1 MEKSVGM
8 IVAMNEVTQNASKTG
23 NALKTISSNM
33 AGVSV
38 SAKDGTLQTNK
49 TAKALKEIAGIDVW
63 NKQTGEIKDMY
74 TVMDEL
80 NGKWGDLS
88 EAQRNALATTI
99 AGKTQ
104 LNTFNALMSNWGKA
118 KQLVSEYKQ
127 GLTIGS
133 AEKENLQYLDSIQG
147 KWNAIKENLK
157 SVTTS
162 LISSDFV
169 KGALDG
175 IEKITSAIAKL
186 ASTKLG
192 QGALFAGLIAGV
204 SSVVKAFSRLKDAF
218 KIFDVLKKGSSIGE
232 IAKDFAKLPTSVGKT
247 TSVVGKMG
255 TAIKTAVSELGL
267 FASAGATATTLTA
280 AGFLSLPFAIAG
292 YVKYQEYAT
301 KKRMENSR
309 QTIQSLKEEID
320 ANKQAVESVRGI
332 AEEYD
337 VLNLKRNKTNEE
349 QQRHL
354 ELTKQIAEAFPD
366 LVSGYDEAGN
376 PILALNGSLETYIRN
391 LDRAIEKQNQLMK
404 SEQNSI
410 ADEWKN
416 QIDDFKKRQEE
427 LSNYKYPEINTN
439 AIKDVFTGRIDPK
452 KLKTQID
459 EVEKAEK
466 KHYDNA
472 LSYYEDYEKA
482 KAEVNQSYQNKLEN
496 LSGYKNSDDSEK
508 QRVKDMMSNL
518 DMYSLY
524 SDKGETGTK
533 KLMNALLM
541 MDDKLVGTTE
551 EMGKHAEAI
560 DKAEEAYGNTG
571 NLSKYTDELMK
582 IYEASGKVDNESFT
596 NLIQGIQDYVSTTG
610 DLEGANRQVEK
621 IATTLSKIS
630 GIDSSIWESALK
642 INVEP
647 LEVAEQKLNSFLKA
661 YNTSGMNIGKGG
673 LADKMKMEFE
683 NMADLPTMLA
693 NELEANGT
701 ISAEF
706 LLEATVDMPTPI
718 QELVKE
724 IVADGEVDEEEIE
737 ILIEASTEIRNEG
750 EISSDLKEKIKSK
763 LNISDEEF
771 ETRFT
776 VKADIEAEAEIDDFL
791 NSINAGNDVEFAIR
805 CNVEGRDEAEAL
817 WQSLQSI
824 PEEKRLQV
832 VANYGEVKEAA
843 RQLGIDIS
851 NLPTQTIVDI
861 ATNVD
866 NAQLETFLQAIEG
879 IDGKTVSAFLQ
890 ADGAAEALAQCE
902 TVQQMLDLINTFIAT
917 GKIEIENEGEEE
929 TETTKQ
935 SLEELDG
942 KQVVADLLV
951 QSDEGNLEQTKSALV
966 EIDGKTYLA
975 AVNVDTNETELVPFE
990 GKLNELDGKTVNS
1003 TVNVNEGNTSGI
1015 IKGKEVEELPDN
1027 KRILVDASAGDTSG
1041 ITKGKEVETLPD
1053 NKDIKVNASTGDT
1066 SGIEKAKE
1074 VDKLPKEK
1082 EIKVSIVQ
1090 KAGNVLDS
1098 ISNFFKSK
1106 TEEKVSVSV
1115 QVTGKEQVES
1125 VKNAISSMQNKNI
1138 SVNVNGNALSQVNQI
1153 KSALNGLQIK
1163 NISIN
1168 ANGNALSQINSI
1180 KSALN
1185 GIQTKNISI
1194 NASGNALGQINS
1206 IKSALSGLQSKSISI
1221 NASVGGAGAINAL
1234 KASIAGLQGKSVS
1247 VTASASGTGA
1257 VSALTSAIGRV
1268 QGKSVSVA
1276 ANVSGTGAVNSLV
1289 SAINKVKSKS
1299 VTISASVSGTGSV
1312 QSLASAIASVH
1323 SKSVTVSV
1331 TKTVTTVSGGDS
1343 GGMSSIPISA
1353 TPMLSNTPLANIPVS
1368 LSATDD
1374 IPTVTASDIAPIN
1387 VPVSISARNSS
1398 LIDTSKLLSSLD
1410 YDIDAFKNLE
1420 EALKRIANQLDLIDE
1435 KAKNSFGQEK
1445 IDLLRQQIS
1454 LLKQQQQ
1461 VQKQI
1466 EDSRKIEAKQL
1477 KKSLS
1482 SKGFTFDDNGS
1493 IKNYQNKLIAME
1505 QNVESLKK
1513 KYDNLN
1519 DAKKKNETAIKK
1531 AQKAYD
1537 NANEELSKTKKYL
1550 NEYFEA
1556 NNKADEASE
1565 KWYEYQNAIKEAE
1578 QAIRDAQNDPLRNR
1592 LDSLGGTL
1600 DYLEAKYKS
1609 LGNQD
1614 KIKNLKDQENIYEK
1628 QQATIGLLV
1637 EQLEK
1642 QLATMDKQSD
1652 EYKDTKEEID
1662 ELNKQ
1667 WWDIEESIND
1677 VTNETK
1683 ELNRQMKLLS
1693 AEAKF
1698 EELDELFTELQ
1709 FKLDLINEKME
1720 YAWGTDKIDAMRDS
1734 IGLLNGQLDL
1744 QQQKINSTNARLAI
1758 YQDSLKKYNFQFDA
1772 RGNSTNYSEVL
1783 DSYKNSPQ
1791 LEEIIDLYKEYKDTH
1806 EELQDQMIEY
1816 WKIEN
1821 EIKDLQKEKLEI
1833 TQDVEEEITKI
1844 IEKEYEKRKDE
1855 IEKYTDERIKLL
1867 EKEKQIYKDMR
1878 DEQEYQK
1885 SINEQTSE
1893 IEKINSLIATASRD
1907 TSIAGQ
1913 KRLKELMEDLAE
1925 AQKELEEMTQDKID
1939 DDYENNIDDEIDR
1952 LKEEQENLLTS
1963 LDEKFS
1969 ETNIAKMVQ
1978 TALQT
1983 GVIEIDGEV
1992 KSLQDALLQSINDS
2006 AEGYSVMA
2014 DVIKNELVSNLNVAL
2029 DTMLQIADINE
2040 KLDLQNFD
2048 TAPVPEAK
2056 IPELPTYTNNGKAI
2070 TMGDTIINVNGS
2082 VDDVTLA
2089 QIEVM
2094 IKEENERML
2103 KEITNGI

>member
-8 IVAMNEVTQNASKTG
+8 IIAMNEVTQNASKTG

-33 AGVSV
+33 AGVSI

-63 NKQTGEIKDMY
+63 DKQTGEIKDMY

-267 FASAGATATTLTA
+267 FASAGAKATTLTA

-427 LSNYKYPEINTN
+427 LSNYEYPEINTN
-439 AIKDVFTGRIDPK
+439 AIKDVFTGEIDPK

-459 EVEKAEK
+459 AVEKAEK

-524 SDKGETGTK
+524 TDKGETGTK

-560 DKAEEAYGNTG
+560 DKAEEAYENTG

-582 IYEASGKVDNESFT
+582 IYEASGKIDNESFT

-683 NMADLPTMLA
+683 NMADLPNMLA

-1153 KSALNGLQIK
+1153 KSALM
-1163 NISIN
+1163 
-1168 ANGNALSQINSI
+1168 
-1180 KSALN
+1180 
-1185 GIQTKNISI
+1185 GIQAKNISI

-1206 IKSALSGLQSKSISI
+1206 IKSALSGLQSKSISV
-1221 NASVGGAGAINAL
+1221 NASVNGAAQVNTL
-1234 KASIAGLQGKSVS
+1234 KASIASLQGKSVS
-1247 VTASASGTGA
+1247 VSCSTSGTGQ

-1312 QSLASAIASVH
+1312 QSLANAIASVH

-1614 KIKNLKDQENIYEK
+1614 KIKNLKDQENIYKK

-1642 QLATMDKQSD
+1642 QLATMNKQSD

-1662 ELNKQ
+1662 ELNEQ
-1667 WWDIEESIND
+1667 WWNIKESIND

-1734 IGLLNGQLDL
+1734 IGLLNEQLEL
-1744 QQQKINSTNARLAI
+1744 QQRKLNLTNSQLGI
-1758 YQDSLKKYNFQFDA
+1758 YQNSLREYNFQFDKM
-1772 RGNSTNYSEVL
+1772 GNVTNYSEVIDL
-1783 DSYKNSPQ
+1783 YKNSSQ
-1791 LEEIIDLYKEYKDTH
+1791 LEEIMDLYEEYKDIQ
-1806 EELQDQMIEY
+1806 EDLQDQTLEY

-1833 TQDVEEEITKI
+1833 TQDVEEEVTKI

-1855 IEKYTDERIKLL
+1855 IEKYTDERIELL
-1867 EKEKQIYKDMR
+1867 EKEKQAYKDMR
-1878 DEQEYQK
+1878 DEQEYEK
-1885 SINEQTSE
+1885 SINEQTTE
-1893 IEKINSLIATASRD
+1893 IANLQKKLETARKD
-1907 TSIAGQ
+1907 NSIAGL
-1913 KRLKELMEDLAE
+1913 KRQSEILKEIEE
-1925 AQKELEEMTQDKID
+1925 AQKKLEETTQDRID
-1939 DDYENNIDDEIDR
+1939 SDYENNIDDEIDK
-1952 LKEEQENLLTS
+1952 LKGEQENLIAS

-1983 GVIEIDGEV
+1983 GIIEIDGEV

-2040 KLDLQNFD
+2040 KLGLQNFNVIS
-2048 TAPVPEAK
+2048 APQAGITNV
-2056 IPELPTYTNNGKAI
+2056 PTYTSGNSRTVTI
-2070 TMGDTIINVNGS
+2070 GDTIINVSGS
-2082 VDDVTLA
+2082 VDDITLSK
-2089 QIEVM
+2089 IEDM